1 MELTWSEVDPQTHAF
16 ELDRVRPAIEGVLT
30 KHAFSLRRD
39 PLKAMIMPELT
50 SVLVDEYGAWANGWN
65 WSFYLT
71 GAGWSHHAMFHR
83 DNATPAVVTDR
94 VMAALAGWRAH
105 LELLDRTFAELRIET
120 AACGLESEVERAA
133 ARLLA
138 IVAERTHGE
147 DAWYSVMSTVVI
159 WYLQSSGIGDSA
171 AHAAVDALIEE
182 RFESW
187 VVPDAI
193 AATLACAEIGG
204 LVAERASAPDR
215 DALADWRIVREH
227 LSSVQD
233 SDRPPTSSLDD
244 AHEHYI
250 ELDDRPRDPDRADRM
265 AAALLVCR
273 DAAAHGSLLTF
284 DLLAEWQRIVLG
296 ATAPVPLRTTDAF
309 AKQGRERYGTYATL
323 ADDFERVLAQA
334 NDANVPV
341 ATRAAR
347 VYLDVCF
354 FHPFADGNARAARL
368 ALDFVVTAAG
378 LILRV
383 GQPLFAL
390 SRGAGDPT
398 GLVSLA
404 RVVDRCLGTRLLDSI
419 G

>member
-1 MELTWSEVDPQTHAF
+1 VELPWSEVDPQTHACD
-16 ELDRVRPAIEGVLT
+16 LDRVRPAIESVLT
-30 KHAFSLRRD
+30 KHAFSLRRHPPRD
-39 PLKAMIMPELT
+39 MIAAELT
-50 SVLVDEYGAWANGWN
+50 AVLVDEYGEWANGWN
-65 WSFYLT
+65 WSPYLT
-71 GAGWSHHAMFHR
+71 GAGWGQDNMFHR
-83 DNATPAVVTDR
+83 HHATPAIVTDR
-94 VMAALAGWRAH
+94 VVAAIAGWRTY

-120 AACGLESEVERAA
+120 AALGLAAEVERAA

-138 IVAERTHGE
+138 VVAERTHGE
-147 DAWYSVMSTVVI
+147 DAWYSAMAMVLI
-159 WYLQSSGIGDSA
+159 WYLQAGGIGDST
-171 AHAAVDALIEE
+171 AHAAVDALIDE

-187 VVPDAI
+187 VLPDHS
-193 AATLACAEIGG
+193 AATAAWAEVGALVGG
-204 LVAERASAPDR
+204 GASAPDR
-215 DALADWRIVREH
+215 DALADWRIVRDH
-227 LSSVQD
+227 LPSASA
-233 SDRPPTSSLDD
+233 SDHPPTSSLDD

-250 ELDDRPRDPDRADRM
+250 ELDDRPRDGDRADRM

-296 ATAPVPLRTTDAF
+296 APSPVPLRTTDAF
-309 AKQGRERYGTYATL
+309 AKQGRERYGTYPTL
-323 ADDFERVLAQA
+323 AADFERALAQA
-334 NDANVPV
+334 NDPSVSV

-383 GQPLFAL
+383 GLPLFAL

-398 GLVSLA
+398 GLVSLE
-404 RVVDRCLGTRLLDSI
+404 RVVDRCLGTRLER
-419 G
+419 